1 MPFTIDE
8 SFLPATLTAHP
19 MTDEQFAEF
28 CAEHPDLSFEMTADG
43 ELIVTAP
50 TFSLTG
56 NRCIKVGYQ
65 LEAWAESNDRGLA
78 FGSSAGFVLP
88 DGARRSPDASWVL
101 REKFEQLTEE
111 AQEGF
116 WHLCPDFVIELRSK
130 SDRIKTLRNKMR
142 EYMSNGAQLGWLI
155 NPETRVV
162 EVYRSAREPEILT
175 GISSVKGEGPVAGF
189 ILDLT
194 RIWDPLASKRT

>member
-8 SFLPATLTAHP
+8 SFLPAILTAHP

-28 CAEHPDLSFEMTADG
+28 CAEHPDLFFEMTADG
-43 ELIVTAP
+43 QIIVMAP

-56 NRCIKVGYQ
+56 NRSIKIARQ
-65 LEAWAESNDRGLA
+65 LDTWAESNNRGLA

-88 DGARRSPDASWVL
+88 NGARRSPDASWAA
-101 REKFEQLTEE
+101 REKFERLTEQ

-116 WHLCPDFVIELRSK
+116 WHLCPDFVIELKSK
-130 SDRIKTLRNKMR
+130 SDRINTLRNKMR
-142 EYMSNGAQLGWLI
+142 EYIANGAQLGWLI

-162 EVYRSAREPEILT
+162 EVYRAIGEPEILT
-175 GISSVKGEGPVAGF
+175 GITAVKGEGPVVGF
-189 ILDLT
+189 VLDLT
-194 RIWDPLASKRT
+194 RIWDPLGSKRT